1 MFEPNYNSY
10 YKEYANK
17 SLDWLPMDTKELYEK
32 NLKEK
37 YQLLKQHDWID
48 KSFTYKFN
56 SHGFRCEEFTNK
68 PTIMVLGCSF
78 TCGIGLPI
86 EFIWPELISKNLN
99 MHCANLGIG
108 GGSNDTAFRLC
119 NGWIDVIRP
128 QVVIL
133 LRTNP
138 DRLELLNSTTI
149 ENLSLLW
156 EELITGYSSFLKKWT
171 IDYNNIYFNDLK
183 NQIAIQNICVTRNI
197 KFLSLRFNQIPR
209 ADLARDLCHRG
220 IKSNKLFA
228 EYVLT
233 KI

>member
-99 MHCANLGIG
+99 L
-108 GGSNDTAFRLC
+108 
-119 NGWIDVIRP
+119 
-128 QVVIL
+128 
-133 LRTNP
+133 
-138 DRLELLNSTTI
+138 
-149 ENLSLLW
+149 
-156 EELITGYSSFLKKWT
+156 
-171 IDYNNIYFNDLK
+171 
-183 NQIAIQNICVTRNI
+183 
-197 KFLSLRFNQIPR
+197 
-209 ADLARDLCHRG
+209 
-220 IKSNKLFA
+220 
-228 EYVLT
+228 
-233 KI
+233 

>member
-17 SLDWLPMDTKELYEK
+17 SLDWLTMDTKELYEK

-133 LRTNP
+133 LRAPP
-138 DRLELLNSTTI
+138 DRLELLSSTTMQ
-149 ENLSLLW
+149 NLSLAW
-156 EELITGYSSFLKKWT
+156 EEQTDTFLRDW
-171 IDYNNIYFNDLK
+171 IMDDNNSYFNDLK
-183 NQIAIQNICVTRNI
+183 NRVAIQNICATRNI
-197 KFLSLRFNQIPR
+197 KFLSLEGNQMPLK
-209 ADLARDLCHRG
+209 DLARDLSHYG